1 MTLLVV
7 LADRMTRVFYIY
19 VVSRA
24 VALVEKSF
32 EIVWQAGP
40 HKRKLYVISGKVFI
54 SK

>member
-1 MTLLVV
+1 
-7 LADRMTRVFYIY
+7 MTRVVYIY

-24 VALVEKSF
+24 VALVSKAF

-40 HKRKLYVISGKVFI
+40 HKRKLYGISGKVFI